1 MTDFAKD
8 ILISAAGILLTG
20 VAGIAL
26 FNPCKRWL
34 AERRKRKQQRADCE
48 AQRDKTLAELKEMLH
63 EVGGDVR
70 CLYAIQAP
78 QMEAIEVTL
87 ETLQGKKINGN
98 VTEALNGIREA
109 KKTMQARLNAK
120 VG

>member
-48 AQRDKTLAELKEMLH
+48 AQRDKTLAELKEMLR
-63 EVGGDVR
+63 EVGG
-70 CLYAIQAP
+70 
-78 QMEAIEVTL
+78 
-87 ETLQGKKINGN
+87 
-98 VTEALNGIREA
+98 REDRSGRA
-109 KKTMQARLNAK
+109 TRNRARLHCGK
-120 VG
+120 MG